1 MMVMLAL
8 AVTLRG
14 EAPLPRPV
22 PPPVVLVRNSRRE
35 PILAPLVLSAIEE
48 IDPELVS
55 MVAVTVWDHDD
66 GRLQTRLL
74 GEGDLILAA
83 AGDDVITRLSDQID
97 PLPGEHRFQPHGHK
111 VSFSVIGREALEL
124 TSESVSGWASEPAF
138 EPAALGWSQLGG
150 TEMIDVVALL
160 AGLDSVFWDQNG
172 CLSSRVHFVEQ
183 GGPADDLPAEYAR
196 RLTVRLRQ
204 IAEVIPRGAWPVRRL
219 HDPFDRYKALEG
231 SSRWGTGLQVISE
244 YEDPFVVILDER
256 TGAESRPDPSAFAAL
271 VNECQTRVVVVRP
284 VEDMMEV
291 PWRYLKML
299 PRQSLQSLS
308 VAVGRPGEGLTKS
321 FLDFAAACGAR
332 GVTAIRIVGRG
343 AFPQL
348 AHSWDGFLPLDLV
361 GRRPPGY
368 FTTIEFDSP
377 FEEMMRT
384 YHAHL
389 ARLAALPEA

>member
-1 MMVMLAL
+1 
-8 AVTLRG
+8 
-14 EAPLPRPV
+14 
-22 PPPVVLVRNSRRE
+22 
-35 PILAPLVLSAIEE
+35 
-48 IDPELVS
+48 
-55 MVAVTVWDHDD
+55 
-66 GRLQTRLL
+66 
-74 GEGDLILAA
+74 
-83 AGDDVITRLSDQID
+83 
-97 PLPGEHRFQPHGHK
+97 
-111 VSFSVIGREALEL
+111 
-124 TSESVSGWASEPAF
+124 
-138 EPAALGWSQLGG
+138 
-150 TEMIDVVALL
+150 
-160 AGLDSVFWDQNG
+160 
-172 CLSSRVHFVEQ
+172 
-183 GGPADDLPAEYAR
+183 
-196 RLTVRLRQ
+196 
-204 IAEVIPRGAWPVRRL
+204 
-219 HDPFDRYKALEG
+219 
-231 SSRWGTGLQVISE
+231 VISE